1 MKYLIATFISLFL
14 SLATFA
20 QSPSGENAVKGIWAA
35 TEMNNSQI
43 EIYKAQDGLW
53 YGKILKSDDAKTIG
67 KLIFREGKY
76 DATSKK
82 WVGKLIK
89 PDNGMTLTAELSLE
103 PNDKLKV
110 KGSKYFMT
118 KTFYWAKLK

>member
-14 SLATFA
+14 SLATFS
-20 QSPSGENAVKGIWAA
+20 QSPNAENAIKGVWDA

-43 EIYKAQDGLW
+43 EIYKAEDGLW
-53 YGKILKSDDAKTIG
+53 YGEILKSDESKTIG
-67 KLIFREGKY
+67 KEIFRVGKY

-82 WVGKLIK
+82 WVGELIK

-103 PNDKLKV
+103 ANGKLKV

-118 KTFYWAKLK
+118 KTFYWTKLN